1 MVKLAENVS
10 LSESVPVI
18 LKFSELTEV
27 FVTPA
32 YVAEKGGVREI
43 PVPSV
48 TEAVVSEIVTVLA
61 TALAKFETDHVK
73 TGFAE
78 LVAPTSREV
87 L

>member
-10 LSESVPVI
+10 LSESIPVI

-27 FVTPA
+27 LVTPA
-32 YVAEKGGVREI
+32 YVAENGEVSES
-43 PVPSV
+43 PVPNV
-48 TEAVVSEIVTVLA
+48 TEAVVSEIATVLA
-61 TALAKFETDHVK
+61 TALLRFVTDHAN
-73 TGFAE
+73 TGLAE